1 MKKFLSTLAIAGL
14 AGGLFAGVAAAGHET
29 TLLETDIGTLDTDE
43 ESYIEADGAEGN
55 SEFHDSL
62 DGYIVL
68 SEERGG
74 VCGGDEGSFDHGPD
88 AEPAPDGD
96 GVNDSESCNEEFVEA
111 ILGNIPA

>member
-14 AGGLFAGVAAAGHET
+14 AGGLFAGVSAADHDET
-29 TLLETDIGTLDTDE
+29 PVVTPIGSINSDGS
-43 ESYIEADGAEGN
+43 SYIEADGAESN
-55 SEFHDSL
+55 PDPA

>member
-68 SEERGG
+68 TSANGG
-74 VCGGDEGSFDHGPD
+74 QICGGSEGDHVHGSGNDDEGAGNNETED
-88 AEPAPDGD
+88 
-96 GVNDSESCNEEFVEA
+96 CNEAFVEA
-111 ILGNIPA
+111 LVETITGG